1 MGQAMARGAA
11 AILAEKAPD
20 ACTIPLFL
28 VTDSRKALALAA
40 AAFYGFPSA
49 SLHLTGVTGTNGKTS
64 TTYLIEAIFTE
75 AGLRTGVIGTINIR
89 YAGQVLDNPM
99 TTPESL
105 HIQRILA
112 DMKGAGVTHVIMEVS
127 SHAVDLDR
135 IVGLSFDT
143 GVFTNLSQDHLDYHD
158 TMDRYFDCKAR
169 FFTDHLAAAAQSG
182 KQVKAVINL
191 ADPRGR
197 DLKDRLA
204 LPVLTTGGPDA
215 DVTLDNAVLDI
226 RGIRGTLVTPSG
238 SVAIDSSAIGAHNLE
253 NILSAAAAA
262 LAAGVSLDAIARG
275 VRSFT
280 VPGRLERVDNDRGF
294 HVFVDYAHTPD
305 GLLNVLRTLKPL
317 TAGRLITV
325 FGCGGD
331 RDRTK
336 RPKMGAIA
344 ETWSDVCIV
353 TSDNPRT
360 EHPNAII
367 DQIREGMTQN
377 GHLIEPDRRRAIGL
391 AIATARP
398 GDAILI
404 AGKGHETYQILNT
417 GTIDFD
423 DRIEAGKALDAHAH

>member
-1 MGQAMARGAA
+1 
-11 AILAEKAPD
+11 
-20 ACTIPLFL
+20 
-28 VTDSRKALALAA
+28 
-40 AAFYGFPSA
+40 
-49 SLHLTGVTGTNGKTS
+49 
-64 TTYLIEAIFTE
+64 
-75 AGLRTGVIGTINIR
+75 
-89 YAGQVLDNPM
+89 
-99 TTPESL
+99 
-105 HIQRILA
+105 
-112 DMKGAGVTHVIMEVS
+112 
-127 SHAVDLDR
+127 
-135 IVGLSFDT
+135 
-143 GVFTNLSQDHLDYHD
+143 
-158 TMDRYFDCKAR
+158 
-169 FFTDHLAAAAQSG
+169 
-182 KQVKAVINL
+182 
-191 ADPRGR
+191 
-197 DLKDRLA
+197 
-204 LPVLTTGGPDA
+204 
-215 DVTLDNAVLDI
+215 VTLDNAVLDI